1 MSTIDWRS
9 EESKVFSNPRLTCSS
24 FPCDWEGYK
33 NLPGHIWIA
42 TSGTTQTASGAIKWV
57 GASKQAFLT
66 SAAAV
71 NAHLESTSRDIWL
84 NALPLFHVG
93 GLSIYA
99 RAYLS
104 GAKVEA
110 LNDPKWCKDSFV
122 KALHQTKATLC
133 SLVPAQVHDLVNAGY
148 DAPSTLRGVIIGG
161 GAFSIELFQKAKKL
175 NWPVMPS
182 FGMSECC
189 AAIAIAHLGECDI
202 SILPHVQC
210 NLSLDGLLQIKSS
223 ALFSGYIRIQGND
236 FQWEDPKVDGVFTT
250 QDRVEI
256 IRGSILKFLGR
267 DADWIKIGG
276 ENVSLF
282 NLETFLNKIKPAA
295 IDAVLNPAQD
305 ARLGVI
311 IELVTLNK
319 HAHQI
324 DSLVQEFNA
333 GVMPYEKIRNIKFVE
348 SIPRTELGKVLKS
361 SFIFSH

>member
-1 MSTIDWRS
+1 MSIIDWRS
-9 EESKVFSNPRLTCSS
+9 EESKVFSNPRLNCSS
-24 FPCDWEGYK
+24 YPSDWEGYK

-42 TSGTTQTASGAIKWV
+42 TSGTTKTASGGIKWV
-57 GASKQAFLT
+57 GAAKQAFLA
-66 SAAAV
+66 SAVAV
-71 NAHLESTSRDIWL
+71 NAHLDSTSNDIWL

-110 LNDPKWCKDSFV
+110 LNDSKWCKETFI
-122 KALHQTKATLC
+122 KALHETKATLC
-133 SLVPAQVHDLVNAGY
+133 SLVPAQIYDLVTAGFE
-148 DAPSTLRGVIIGG
+148 APSTLRGVIIGG
-161 GAFSIELFQKAKKL
+161 GAFPFELFQKAQKL

-189 AAIAIAHLGECDI
+189 SQIATARLGQYDLTILSHVESSI
-202 SILPHVQC
+202 S
-210 NLSLDGLLQIKSS
+210 NEGFLQVKSS
-223 ALFSGYIRIQGND
+223 ALLSGYLRIQGSE
-236 FQWEDPKVDGVFTT
+236 FQWEDPKVDGVFTA
-250 QDRVEI
+250 QDRIEI
-256 IRGSILKFLGR
+256 VDGSILKFLGR

-282 NLETFLNKIKPAA
+282 NLEIFLNKIKPDI
-295 IDAVLNPAQD
+295 IDAVLNPVID
-305 ARLGVI
+305 DRLGMV

-324 DSLVQEFNA
+324 CSLVYEFNA

-348 SIPRTELGKVLKS
+348 SIPRSELGKVLRNS
-361 SFIFSH
+361 L